1 MIGDIMTKNETNI
14 HSGHRDRLRSLYLQ
28 NGLDALSDHQVLEF
42 ILMHAIP
49 RIDVNPLAHKLM
61 QRYGSLSAVFDAS
74 PDELM
79 LTDGIGPGAAALLS
93 LFRKVE
99 RRYHIDHNAREK
111 TLLSVESAGKYLA
124 PYFIAEQ
131 EEVVYAVSVAPSGR
145 ILKTSLLFRGTADT
159 SMFYIN
165 QIITL
170 AASKG
175 TAGILLAHNHPNGI
189 ALPSA
194 EDIRTTATVADALE
208 KIGSMLVDHLIF
220 ADNDFIS
227 MSDSGYIKNSIKKE
241 P

>member
-1 MIGDIMTKNETNI
+1 MDKNETNI
-14 HSGHRDRLRSLYLQ
+14 HSGHRERLRNLYIT

-49 RIDVNPLAHKLM
+49 RIDVNPLAHRLM
-61 QRYGSLSAVFDAS
+61 QRYGSLSAVLDAS

-79 LTDGIGPGAAALLS
+79 LTDGIGPGAAALIS

-99 RRYHIDHNAREK
+99 RRYHIDAITREK
-111 TLLSVESAGKYLA
+111 TVLSVESAGKYLA

-131 EEVVYAVSVAPSGR
+131 EEVVYALSIAPSGK
-145 ILKTSLLFRGTADT
+145 ILKTTLLFRGTADT

-175 TAGILLAHNHPNGI
+175 TAGILLAHNHPHGT
-189 ALPSA
+189 ALPSTD
-194 EDIRTTATVADALE
+194 DIKTTMTVANALE
-208 KIGSMLVDHLIF
+208 SMGSMLVDHLIF

-227 MSDSGYIKNSIKKE
+227 LSDSGYIRKSGKKE